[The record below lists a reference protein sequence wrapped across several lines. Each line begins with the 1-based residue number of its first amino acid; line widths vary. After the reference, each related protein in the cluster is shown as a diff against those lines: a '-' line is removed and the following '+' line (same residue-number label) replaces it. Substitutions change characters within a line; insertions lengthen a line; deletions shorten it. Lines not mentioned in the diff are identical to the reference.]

1 MTSRRTWKGMTD
13 VDEEIKA
20 LGAVAAA
27 ILSIVGVFKA
37 VGGARNWISGKL
49 KERRERKAAP
59 VRALMAQIQDQGT
72 TLEKI
77 SSRLDTMDETDRSV
91 SKQLAQIEAKVNRM
105 EEGVA
110 TLQGDRLNQAF
121 EYYVEDGNPCPMATK
136 QSLAAMH
143 KQYTSGG
150 HNHLHDSYM
159 ERLERCPTK

>member
-1 MTSRRTWKGMTD
+1 MESAD
-13 VDEEIKA
+13 IIA
-20 LGAVAAA
+20 LGAVAGAL
-27 ILSIVGVFKA
+27 LSIIGVVKA
-37 VGGARNWISGKL
+37 IGGARKWIAAKL

-59 VRALMAQIQDQGT
+59 VRALMSQIQEQGT
-72 TLEKI
+72 TLESI
-77 SSRLDTMDETDRSV
+77 ANRLDKMDETDRGV
-91 SKQLAQIEAKVNRM
+91 SQRLAKIEAKIGRM

-143 KQYTSGG
+143 RQYTSGG

-159 ERLERCPTK
+159 ERLEQCPTK

>member
-1 MTSRRTWKGMTD
+1 MTD
-13 VDEEIKA
+13 VESADIIA
-20 LGAVAAA
+20 LGAVAGAL
-27 ILSIVGVFKA
+27 LSIIGVVKA
-37 VGGARNWISGKL
+37 IGGARKWIAAKL

-59 VRALMAQIQDQGT
+59 VRALMSQIQEQGT
-72 TLEKI
+72 TLESI
-77 SSRLDTMDETDRSV
+77 ANRLDKMDETDRGV
-91 SKQLAQIEAKVNRM
+91 SQRLAKIEAKIGRM

-143 KQYTSGG
+143 RQYTSGG

-159 ERLERCPTK
+159 ERLEQCPTK

>member
-1 MTSRRTWKGMTD
+1 MTD
-13 VDEEIKA
+13 VSEEIKA

-27 ILSIVGVFKA
+27 LLSIIGVFKA
-37 VGGARNWISGKL
+37 AGGAKKWAADKL
-49 KERRERKAAP
+49 KERKERKEAA
-59 VRALMAQIQDQGT
+59 VRALMEQMKVQVE
-72 TLEKI
+72 TLGGI
-77 SSRLDTMDETDRSV
+77 ANRLDRMDETDRSV
-91 SKQLAQIEAKVNRM
+91 SKQLAKIEAKVNRM

-159 ERLERCPTK
+159 QRLEQCPTK

>member
-1 MTSRRTWKGMTD
+1 MTD

-27 ILSIVGVFKA
+27 ILSIVGLFKA
-37 VGGARNWISGKL
+37 VGGAKQWIAGKL
-49 KERRERKAAP
+49 KARKERKEAA
-59 VRALMAQIQDQGT
+59 VRALIAQMKEQGE
-72 TLEKI
+72 TLGNI
-77 SSRLDTMDETDRSV
+77 SDRLDKMDETDRSV
-91 SKQLAQIEAKVNRM
+91 SRQLAKIEEKVNRM